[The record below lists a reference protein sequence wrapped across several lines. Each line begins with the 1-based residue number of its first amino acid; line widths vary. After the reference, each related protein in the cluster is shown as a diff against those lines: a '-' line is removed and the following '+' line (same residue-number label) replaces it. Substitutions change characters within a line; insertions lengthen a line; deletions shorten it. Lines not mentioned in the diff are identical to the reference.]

1 MLQGIHRII
10 RIKPSYDG
18 IIVAG
23 LHVAQ
28 AQIFVEFVTGVAYVV
43 QLAFYATTKGLVVL
57 FAGRFFEVAVFGDE
71 FFAKVEVVGGAQ
83 LAIGERCFTVQ

>member
-1 MLQGIHRII
+1 MRNAVTPLHMLQGIHRII
-10 RIKPSYDG
+10 RIKPSNHR

-28 AQIFVEFVTGVAYVV
+28 AQIFVEFVTGVAHVV

-57 FAGRFFEVAVFGDE
+57 FAGP
-71 FFAKVEVVGGAQ
+71 
-83 LAIGERCFTVQ
+83 C